1 VINFGLYFQG
11 FVGLLQATKLN
22 LSIFRGRKSTMKR
35 IDIDDDLYTY
45 IASHTRQIGESASD
59 ILRRLL
65 DVNSSEPEADSKSE
79 PPESVLTV

>member
-1 VINFGLYFQG
+1 
-11 FVGLLQATKLN
+11 
-22 LSIFRGRKSTMKR
+22 MKR

-65 DVNSSEPEADSKSE
+65 EVNSTESAVDAKSE
-79 PPESVLTV
+79 QTESVLTV